1 MDKKPRDNEVVSS
14 PRGALGCPGPAAWVM
29 CLDPDGRILDL
40 TPELVELLGLGSVE
54 AARGVNA
61 LELAPFV
68 GAGMSQE
75 FKRSMETAQP
85 TVLEGECLSATG
97 KLLRLRCQLR
107 PVKGPD
113 GGPLVLVV
121 ILEDEGYPGEER
133 DVRKAQSMEVLS
145 RLSAAIAHNFNN
157 FLTVILGYAQL
168 LLDGAPKDHPWRD
181 SLLEISRT
189 ADRALAVTGKLL
201 AFGSSQ
207 QFKPIVVN
215 VNDLVAEMRETL
227 TLLTGE
233 DVDLVVS
240 LDPNLYPVKADRG
253 QMEQVLLNLVV
264 NAREAMPMGGRVFIE
279 TRNVYLDE
287 SHGRLH
293 GVEVPAGPYV
303 MIAVTDTGLGM
314 DEEIKSRLF
323 EPFFTTKGRGN
334 GFGLSVVYGMVKQ
347 NNGHIWVYS
356 EPRKGS
362 TFKIYLP
369 ACEEPEEVPAEEM
382 SIQPRRGQGTVL
394 LVEDDPKVRKLATA
408 MLQRLGYRVISAG
421 SGPEGVNLARANPG
435 LDLLLTDVVMP
446 GMSGMEL
453 WEKIA
458 THQPRMRVLFMSGYS
473 GEILHRYGSPRWSPP
488 FLTKPFSAAEL
499 RSKVEE
505 ALATEP
511 PTPSLQSSDM
521 VEILAPV
528 PDGQVLEDP
537 LRARKW
543 EQRPRILIVDDEASV
558 RVLLSRLLESNGYE
572 CVLASN
578 VGEARARLSCEP
590 FHLLLCDVRM
600 PGESGLDLIKEV
612 MPIYPEL
619 AVVLVSALDDPEV
632 ARVAL
637 EQGAYGYILKPF
649 KTNEILIQVANA
661 LRRRELE
668 IARRVH
674 VRELERR
681 VDERTQE
688 LQIALRDLRQS
699 MEGIVRAM
707 SLAVESRDP
716 YTAGHQRRVAE
727 LSRAIARELG
737 MGPERIEGLYMAGLI
752 HDLGKIAVPAEILSK
767 PAKLN
772 RIEFDL
778 IKCHPEVGYEILK
791 PLQFPW
797 PIADMVRQH
806 HEKMDG
812 SGYPLGLTGEEILP
826 ESRILVVADVVEA
839 IVSHRPYRPALGIE
853 RALEE
858 VEKNRGILYDAE
870 VVETCSGLFREK
882 GFQME
887 NSGHGG

>member
-1 MDKKPRDNEVVSS
+1 M
-14 PRGALGCPGPAAWVM
+14 
-29 CLDPDGRILDL
+29 
-40 TPELVELLGLGSVE
+40 
-54 AARGVNA
+54 
-61 LELAPFV
+61 
-68 GAGMSQE
+68 
-75 FKRSMETAQP
+75 
-85 TVLEGECLSATG
+85 
-97 KLLRLRCQLR
+97 
-107 PVKGPD
+107 
-113 GGPLVLVV
+113 
-121 ILEDEGYPGEER
+121 
-133 DVRKAQSMEVLS
+133 
-145 RLSAAIAHNFNN
+145 
-157 FLTVILGYAQL
+157 
-168 LLDGAPKDHPWRD
+168 
-181 SLLEISRT
+181 
-189 ADRALAVTGKLL
+189 
-201 AFGSSQ
+201 
-207 QFKPIVVN
+207 
-215 VNDLVAEMRETL
+215 
-227 TLLTGE
+227 
-233 DVDLVVS
+233 
-240 LDPNLYPVKADRG
+240 
-253 QMEQVLLNLVV
+253 
-264 NAREAMPMGGRVFIE
+264 
-279 TRNVYLDE
+279 
-287 SHGRLH
+287 
-293 GVEVPAGPYV
+293 
-303 MIAVTDTGLGM
+303 
-314 DEEIKSRLF
+314 
-323 EPFFTTKGRGN
+323 
-334 GFGLSVVYGMVKQ
+334 
-347 NNGHIWVYS
+347 
-356 EPRKGS
+356 
-362 TFKIYLP
+362 
-369 ACEEPEEVPAEEM
+369 
-382 SIQPRRGQGTVL
+382 
-394 LVEDDPKVRKLATA
+394 
-408 MLQRLGYRVISAG
+408 
-421 SGPEGVNLARANPG
+421 
-435 LDLLLTDVVMP
+435 
-446 GMSGMEL
+446 
-453 WEKIA
+453 
-458 THQPRMRVLFMSGYS
+458 
-473 GEILHRYGSPRWSPP
+473 
-488 FLTKPFSAAEL
+488 
-499 RSKVEE
+499 EE

-543 EQRPRILIVDDEASV
+543 EQRPRILIVDYEASV

-590 FHLLLCDVRM
+590 FHLLLCDVRIA
-600 PGESGLDLIKEV
+600 GESGLDLIKEV

-727 LSRAIARELG
+727 LARAIARELG